1 MVLLSVGNTTTDL
14 SVVLSDLM
22 TCSLPAV
29 GRINDDLI
37 ELVGLCVE
45 AWGRKDYLESKR
57 IRSQINCK
65 LQERG
70 FNHVQWWNDL
80 RQYMLANRGL

>member
-1 MVLLSVGNTTTDL
+1 MSPGKTTGDL
-14 SVVLSDLM
+14 SVVLFDLM

-45 AWGRKDYLESKR
+45 AWSRKDYLESKR

-65 LQERG
+65 LQQRG
-70 FNHVQWWNDL
+70 FDHVEWWNDL
-80 RQYMLANRGL
+80 RRFMLANKGV